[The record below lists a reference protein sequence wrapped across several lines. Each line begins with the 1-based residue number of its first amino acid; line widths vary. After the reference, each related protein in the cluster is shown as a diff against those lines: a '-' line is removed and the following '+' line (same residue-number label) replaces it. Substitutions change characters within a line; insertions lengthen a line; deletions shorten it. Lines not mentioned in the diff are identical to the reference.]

1 MGRVFQVTKFK
12 FTNRSNKMK
21 FSIIIPTLNEENYIG
36 ELLKSLKEQ
45 TFKDF
50 EIIVVDG
57 KSEDKT
63 KEKVMGYQNDLE
75 IKFVTSPKRSIG
87 FQRNYGLKYAEN
99 EDLIFFDADIV
110 IEKYFL
116 EKINKYLNKSHADVL
131 TSWFEPLSIKKR
143 DKLIFRVFN
152 VYLEAIKFISPGG
165 GGAFIYAKRK
175 PFMKVGGFSEEIVL
189 GEDFDLI
196 KRMDKKGFKYKLVRK
211 PSIKVSVRRLNK
223 EGRFHYATNLI
234 KAEIHARMKGPL
246 KDNKKFKYEFG
257 KYD

>member
-1 MGRVFQVTKFK
+1 MAGVFPDFK
-12 FTNRSNKMK
+12 SPNSLNNMK

-50 EIIVVDG
+50 EVIVVDG

-63 KEKVMGYQNDLE
+63 KEKVMEYKDNLE
-75 IKFVTSPKRSIG
+75 IKFVLSPKRCIG
-87 FQRNYGLKYAEN
+87 FQRNYGLKYAGN
-99 EDLIFFDADIV
+99 GDLIFFDADII

-116 EKINKYLNKSHADVL
+116 EKINKYLEKNHADVL
-131 TSWFEPLSIKKR
+131 TSWFEPLSLMKR
-143 DKLIFRVFN
+143 DRIMFRVFN
-152 VYLEAIKFISPGG
+152 IYLEAIKFISPGG

-175 PFMKVGGFSEEIVL
+175 PFLKVGGFSEEIVL

-196 KRMDKKGFKYKLVRK
+196 KRMDKKGYKYKLVRK
-211 PSIKVSVRRLNK
+211 PRIKVSVRRLNK
-223 EGRFHYATNLI
+223 EGRLHYATNLI

-246 KDNKKFKYEFG
+246 KDNKKYKYEFG